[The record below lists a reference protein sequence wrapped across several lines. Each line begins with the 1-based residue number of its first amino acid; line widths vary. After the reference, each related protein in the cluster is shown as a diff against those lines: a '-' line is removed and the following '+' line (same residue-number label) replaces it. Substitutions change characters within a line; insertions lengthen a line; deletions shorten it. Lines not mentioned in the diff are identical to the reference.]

1 LILKNKYQRRG
12 AKSKLWKQIIVDCLG
27 KVCQDLKYLEE
38 VSALG
43 IAIYLNAALEGERK
57 LPHITEKFVK
67 RKEEILPNKRFES
80 VYNNYYQIYQKCY
93 PALLK

>member
-1 LILKNKYQRRG
+1 M
-12 AKSKLWKQIIVDCLG
+12 
-27 KVCQDLKYLEE
+27 KYLEE